1 MGRTMASSPPRR
13 AGRRDL
19 SRLLVALDYDGTV
32 TDREYNVLALQRLTG
47 DHAWRELDDAVLA
60 GELTPAECLRRQVA
74 LIDAPRET
82 LLAVTSDEAR
92 SAPGCAEF
100 LTTLTARG
108 ARVAVISNG
117 YREAIEA
124 LWRRESLPPVELV
137 ASELVPADGDHG
149 PPWTLRFD
157 ARLSDCPACGPGGCK
172 AGALR
177 ALRRPGDAVAVFGD
191 GVSDLCL
198 AREADLVFARGV
210 LTALCER
217 EGIAYHRLRDYRT
230 ALARLISWTTSR
242 AT

>member
-1 MGRTMASSPPRR
+1 MASSPLR

-19 SRLLVALDYDGTV
+19 AHLLVALDYDGTV

-47 DHAWRELDDAVLA
+47 DDAWRKLDDAVLR
-60 GELTPAECLRRQVA
+60 GELSPAECFRRQIA
-74 LIDAPRET
+74 LITTSKEA
-82 LLAVTSDEAR
+82 LLAVTGDDAR
-92 SAPGCAEF
+92 SAPGFAEF
-100 LTTLTARG
+100 LATLTMRG

-124 LWRRESLPPVELV
+124 LWRREGLPPVELV
-137 ASELVPADGDHG
+137 ASEIVPRDGDHG

-157 ARLSDCPACGPGGCK
+157 PRLSDCPSCGAGDCK

-198 AREADLVFARGV
+198 ARAADLVFARGV
-210 LTALCER
+210 LTELCER

-230 ALARLISWTTSR
+230 ALAQLILWTTSR